1 MEGYREG
8 EGLPYRSAW
17 SVLGDSR
24 RTPTLR
30 YWWLSSVSWG
40 VQDGKTLEG
49 VHRVEAEE
57 AWCGDSGCKGS
68 GQGWTLGREAALG
81 LSALPRK
88 LG

>member
-8 EGLPYRSAW
+8 EGLPCRSAW

-49 VHRVEAEE
+49 VHRVKAEV
-57 AWCGDSGCKGS
+57 ACVGT
-68 GQGWTLGREAALG
+68 QAAKVQVRVG
-81 LSALPRK
+81 L
-88 LG
+88 